1 MQEYLYS
8 LATDRRK
15 GPVAGLIKIFLYVLS
30 LIYGLAVLALMFVC
44 RLGRR
49 SLKCKVIS
57 VGNITLGGTGKTSLV
72 EFIARYLK
80 TKGRKAAILSRGYKK
95 TNSDYGMHYASYGT
109 MGDEPYMLKV
119 NLKDVPVLVDAN
131 RIRAASLAVSD
142 YGSDTLIL
150 DDGLQQWKIKKDLEI
165 VTIDSTNPFG
175 NRRLIPRGILRQP
188 ISTLRSADIFILT
201 KTNFSSD
208 VPELK
213 KLLGRIN
220 PQAELFESVH
230 EPEGFYKLDESD
242 KLLDT
247 GELKGKTVTLISG
260 IGDPLSFER
269 MIRDLGVKI
278 GLSFRFEDHHHYSKK
293 DLEDIIAQSRK
304 SRIEAVVTTQKD
316 AIRINPEAM
325 AYKPISVFV
334 LRIALKI
341 IKDEEKFY
349 NRLLKLYSA
358 EVAWARRRALFAANL
373 HIFRQNGRRIAL
385 FI

>member
-358 EVAWARRRALFAANL
+358 
-373 HIFRQNGRRIAL
+373 
-385 FI
+385 